1 MPLQKRT
8 IFLGLFLL
16 VLLLFVLPERFFSFL
31 TAPTT
36 TEEQTEEQRYCFG
49 NFSEKGN
56 EASPVQIVG
65 LGDSLTAG
73 IGDEKEAGGYLG
85 SLKRQ
90 LAEED
95 CFVTI
100 KNYSKSGY
108 KSTDLLNTLKED
120 DVVSA
125 IREADMV
132 VFTIGA
138 NDLVSLIKKHKIQIN
153 QEVVETAQK
162 QYAKHIESILQE
174 IRQINPKV
182 KIYAIGFYNPF
193 AQIFASQEEV
203 HALISR
209 WNEQTKEE
217 VTKAEDA
224 FFIPIDQ
231 VFAQRLEE
239 LLADDLF
246 HPNYQGYETIANQ
259 IIRHLKK

>member
-138 NDLVSLIKKHKIQIN
+138 NDLVSLIKKHKIP
-153 QEVVETAQK
+153 
-162 QYAKHIESILQE
+162 L
-174 IRQINPKV
+174 
-182 KIYAIGFYNPF
+182 
-193 AQIFASQEEV
+193 
-203 HALISR
+203 AL
-209 WNEQTKEE
+209 
-217 VTKAEDA
+217 
-224 FFIPIDQ
+224 
-231 VFAQRLEE
+231 
-239 LLADDLF
+239 
-246 HPNYQGYETIANQ
+246 H
-259 IIRHLKK
+259 